1 MDAGLGD
8 RDSLLLHCLVNCHL
22 VLDIHLVELID
33 AADAVIGEHQCT
45 SLYAK
50 LARLRVLAYAS
61 SQTRCI
67 TRLAAAVDSPWHE
80 DTDVLQ
86 ELTFG
91 CGWVANDADVDV
103 TSELDLILRLFLD
116 SAEQL

>member
-1 MDAGLGD
+1 MNI
-8 RDSLLLHCLVNCHL
+8 SPVTF
-22 VLDIHLVELID
+22 VHLVELID

-45 SLYAK
+45 GLYAK

-61 SQTRCI
+61 RQTRCI
-67 TRLAAAVDSPWHE
+67 TRLSAAVDSPRHE

-86 ELTFG
+86 ELTLG
-91 CGWVANDADVDV
+91 CSWIADNANVDV
-103 TSELDLILRLFLD
+103 TSKLDLILRLFLD